1 MLAPLRLTGLRLLPP
16 LPGTRL
22 SELTGLRL
30 LAPLRLTGLLR
41 VLPPLRL
48 TGLLR
53 LTRARLPPR
62 LGGRLLTVLRCP
74 VLAAVLV
81 RVTLARLLSLGP
93 LPVRVVRSVRAAHRR
108 LPLTCQ
114 VLYLP

>member
-1 MLAPLRLTGLRLLPP
+1 MLAPLRLP
-16 LPGTRL
+16 
-22 SELTGLRL
+22 
-30 LAPLRLTGLLR
+30 
-41 VLPPLRL
+41 
-48 TGLLR
+48 GLLR
-53 LTRARLPPR
+53 LTRSRLSPR
-62 LGGRLLTVLRCP
+62 LGGRLLTVLRRP
-74 VLAAVLV
+74 VLAAGLV